1 MWHGYTSAG
10 WGRRFAARVVRMPPS
25 YTDSESAAFA
35 GACSSK
41 TIRCWLSRARR
52 LKSKARFF
60 PGGAPDAGTYAYRL
74 SRQEHS
80 SGWTGRSDA

>member
-1 MWHGYTSAG
+1 MM
-10 WGRRFAARVVRMPPS
+10 FDRVVRMQGDPALAQS
-25 YTDSESAAFA
+25 
-35 GACSSK
+35 
-41 TIRCWLSRARR
+41 RR